1 MKNSNSLRKLA
12 AGLAL
17 VMLLSGL
24 GLTASAH
31 NFTDVP
37 YSSYAG
43 YHDAINYCYDNEIV
57 QGVTATTFGPE
68 RPLTRAMFITFLYRF
83 AGEPRQFADVD
94 FEDVPAGSYYEDAV
108 RWGVYENLI
117 QGISDTHFGP
127 NNPLQK
133 QQLATFLYRF
143 AGNTRGYFVENSGS
157 LNCQDAGDIM
167 GYARIPMYWAVR
179 NGVFSNDTYQY
190 PWSTVLRKDAVLWLW
205 RFGTNVDGIIPG
217 RDDFAFS
224 NDTPSFLGKTSLV
237 ITQQHY
243 DMLQEKLTDSD
254 MSRVKYILDNF
265 ANNGLCYGMSLAA
278 ILDKMGKIDLNGN
291 FAQHANTIYELPTPA
306 ISSPRHIMGKDKK
319 SNTSISL
326 LESALTYYQLSAQA
340 VTSIADTFVG
350 TSYYVGGD
358 YVCPNLEL
366 LYDKQENGGLA
377 LFSYCFS
384 ADINTGTK
392 HTVVLYGR
400 PHPAKQYALGKLCYL
415 YHFYDNRYP
424 GQVGSIYVSTDFQ
437 RCGILEPGSGT
448 IKQIQH
454 MAYYNGAYASDEM
467 DDGSFSAYDKIDIDG
482 RNNNGVSSS
491 ANSTQAETMTLPD
504 TYLYFYVQCPGSFT
518 IADASGKTAV
528 WDNKLLVGELEADI
542 VAMLP
547 GNPGAWVV
555 RVENNGAY
563 TFTSDAAQWDVSLV
577 GSQISQTVRGEN
589 IHQITFSEDSLALV
603 GQDMTYEANAMVSTV
618 TDNSVTVSGT
628 GETAANIRLDGTA
641 GSALVETETAGFSIE
656 VQDFGAGI
664 SVCSQ
669 QFAQDSQVQLNCHA
683 PAVELQVVNPEEAR
697 Q

>member
-1 MKNSNSLRKLA
+1 MMQKSDGLRRLA

-83 AGEPRQFADVD
+83 AG
-94 FEDVPAGSYYEDAV
+94 
-108 RWGVYENLI
+108 
-117 QGISDTHFGP
+117 
-127 NNPLQK
+127 
-133 QQLATFLYRF
+133 
-143 AGNTRGYFVENSGS
+143 NTRGYFVENSGS

-190 PWSTVLRKDAVLWLW
+190 PWSTVLRKDAVRWLW

-217 RDDFAFS
+217 RDDFSFV
-224 NDTPSFLGKTSLV
+224 NDTRSFSGQDHLA
-237 ITQQHY
+237 ITKQHY
-243 DMLQEKLTDSD
+243 DMLQAKFTDSEMKIID
-254 MSRVKYILDNF
+254 ILINES
-265 ANNGLCYGMSLAA
+265 NGGLCYGMSLTA

-291 FAQHANTIYELPTPA
+291 FARNASSISQMAMPIG
-306 ISSPRHIMGKDKK
+306 SSPRHIMGIDQK
-319 SNTSISL
+319 NGASISL
-326 LESALTYYQLSAQA
+326 LESALTYYQMSVQA
-340 VTSIADTFVG
+340 PSTLDDTWID
-350 TSYYVGGD
+350 TQYYVGGD

-366 LYDKQENGGLA
+366 LYDKQENGGLG
-377 LFSYCFS
+377 LFTFNLTADNS
-384 ADINTGTK
+384 APA

-400 PHPAKQYALGKLCYL
+400 PHPDKQYAMGKLCYV
-415 YHFYDNRYP
+415 YDIYDNRYP
-424 GQVGSIYVSTDFQ
+424 GQVGSIYVSDDFRQ
-437 RCGILEPGSGT
+437 CGIQTPGSGT
-448 IKQIQH
+448 VTRIQL
-454 MAYYNGAYASDEM
+454 MAYYTGAYASDEM
-467 DDGSFSAYDKIDIDG
+467 DDGCFSVHDLIDIDG
-482 RNNNGVSSS
+482 RNNSGT
-491 ANSTQAETMTLPD
+491 AGNSLQTEKAVLPD
-504 TYLYFYVQCPGSFT
+504 TYLYFYVQCPGSFAIT
-518 IADASGKTAV
+518 NAEGATAV
-528 WDNKLLVGELEADI
+528 WHTGQMQGKLAADI
-542 VAMLP
+542 IAMLP
-547 GNPGAWVV
+547 GDPGIWVV
-555 RVENNGAY
+555 RVENSGEY
-563 TFTSDAAQWDVSLV
+563 TFTSEAAQWNVSLV
-577 GSQISQTVRGEN
+577 GREISQIVEGTN
-589 IHQITFSEDSLALV
+589 IQQITFREDSLALV

-641 GSALVETETAGFSIE
+641 GSALVETETAGFSVE
-656 VQDFGAGI
+656 VRDFGAGA

-683 PAVELQVVNPEEAR
+683 PAVELQEVNPEEVP

>member
-1 MKNSNSLRKLA
+1 MMQKSDGLRRLA

-83 AGEPRQFADVD
+83 AD
-94 FEDVPAGSYYEDAV
+94 
-108 RWGVYENLI
+108 
-117 QGISDTHFGP
+117 
-127 NNPLQK
+127 
-133 QQLATFLYRF
+133 
-143 AGNTRGYFVENSGS
+143 NTRNYTVEVTGNLS
-157 LNCQDAGDIM
+157 CQDAGDILS
-167 GYARIPMYWAVR
+167 YARVPMYWAVQ
-179 NGVFSNDTYQY
+179 NGVFSDDTYQY

-217 RDDFAFS
+217 RDDFSFV
-224 NDTPSFLGKTSLV
+224 NDTRSFSGQDHLA
-237 ITQQHY
+237 ITKQHY
-243 DMLQEKLTDSD
+243 DMLQAKFTDSE
-254 MSRVKYILDNF
+254 MYRINRLIGLENK
-265 ANNGLCYGMSLAA
+265 GLCYGMSLAA

-291 FAQHANTIYELPTPA
+291 FARNASSISQMAMPIG
-306 ISSPRHIMGKDKK
+306 SSPRHIMGIDQK
-319 SNTSISL
+319 NGASISL
-326 LESALTYYQLSAQA
+326 LESALTYYQVSVQA
-340 VTSIADTFVG
+340 PSTLDDTWID
-350 TSYYVGGD
+350 TQYYVGGD

-366 LYDKQENGGLA
+366 LYGKQENGGLG
-377 LFSYCFS
+377 LFTFNLTADNS
-384 ADINTGTK
+384 APA

-400 PHPAKQYALGKLCYL
+400 PHPDKQYAMGKLCYV
-415 YHFYDNRYP
+415 YDIYDNRYP
-424 GQVGSIYVSTDFQ
+424 GQVGSIYVSDDFR
-437 RCGILEPGSGT
+437 RCGIRTPGSGT
-448 IKQIQH
+448 VTQIQL
-454 MAYYNGAYASDEM
+454 MAYYTGAYASDEM
-467 DDGSFSAYDKIDIDG
+467 DDGCFAIHDLIDIDG
-482 RNNNGVSSS
+482 RNNNNTTG
-491 ANSTQAETMTLPD
+491 NSLSLQEEKAVLPD
-504 TYLYFYVQCPGSFT
+504 TYLYFYVQCPGSFAIT
-518 IADASGKTAV
+518 NAEGATAV
-528 WDNKLLVGELEADI
+528 WHTGQMQGKLEADI
-542 VAMLP
+542 IAMLP
-547 GNPGAWVV
+547 GDPGIWVV
-555 RVENNGAY
+555 RVENSGAY

-603 GQDMTYEANAMVSTV
+603 GQDMTYKANAMVSTV
-618 TDNSVTVSGT
+618 TDNSVTVSGN

-641 GSALVETETAGFSIE
+641 GSALVETETAGFSVE
-656 VQDFGAGI
+656 VRDFGAGA

>member
-1 MKNSNSLRKLA
+1 MMQKSDGLRRLA

-83 AGEPRQFADVD
+83 AG
-94 FEDVPAGSYYEDAV
+94 
-108 RWGVYENLI
+108 
-117 QGISDTHFGP
+117 
-127 NNPLQK
+127 
-133 QQLATFLYRF
+133 
-143 AGNTRGYFVENSGS
+143 NTRGYFVENSGS

-190 PWSTVLRKDAVLWLW
+190 PWSTVLRKDAVRWLW

-217 RDDFAFS
+217 RDDFSFV
-224 NDTPSFLGKTSLV
+224 NDTRSFSGQDHLA
-237 ITQQHY
+237 ITKQHY
-243 DMLQEKLTDSD
+243 DMLQAKFTDSEMKIID
-254 MSRVKYILDNF
+254 ILINES
-265 ANNGLCYGMSLAA
+265 NGGLCYGMSLTA

-291 FAQHANTIYELPTPA
+291 FARNASSISQMAMPIG
-306 ISSPRHIMGKDKK
+306 SSPRHIMGIDQK
-319 SNTSISL
+319 NGASISL
-326 LESALTYYQLSAQA
+326 LESALTYYQMSVQA
-340 VTSIADTFVG
+340 PSTLDDTWID
-350 TSYYVGGD
+350 TQYYVGGD

-366 LYDKQENGGLA
+366 LYDKQENGGLG
-377 LFSYCFS
+377 LFTFNLTADNS
-384 ADINTGTK
+384 APA

-400 PHPAKQYALGKLCYL
+400 PHPDKQYAMGKLCYV
-415 YHFYDNRYP
+415 YDIYDNRYP
-424 GQVGSIYVSTDFQ
+424 GQVGSIYVSDDFRQ
-437 RCGILEPGSGT
+437 CGIQTPGSGT
-448 IKQIQH
+448 VTRIQL
-454 MAYYNGAYASDEM
+454 MAYYTGAYASDEM
-467 DDGSFSAYDKIDIDG
+467 DDGCFSVHDLIDIDG
-482 RNNNGVSSS
+482 RNNSGT
-491 ANSTQAETMTLPD
+491 AGNSLQTEKAVLPD
-504 TYLYFYVQCPGSFT
+504 TYLYFYVQCPGSFAIT
-518 IADASGKTAV
+518 NAEGATAV
-528 WDNKLLVGELEADI
+528 WHTGQMQGKLAADI
-542 VAMLP
+542 IAMLP
-547 GNPGAWVV
+547 GDPGIWVV
-555 RVENNGAY
+555 RVENSGEY
-563 TFTSDAAQWDVSLV
+563 TFTSEAAQWNVSLV
-577 GSQISQTVRGEN
+577 GREISQIVEGTN
-589 IHQITFSEDSLALV
+589 IQQITFREDSLALV

-628 GETAANIRLDGTA
+628 GETAAGIRLDGTA
-641 GSALVETETAGFSIE
+641 GSALVETETAGFSVE
-656 VQDFGAGI
+656 VRDFGAGA

-683 PAVELQVVNPEEAR
+683 PAVELQEVNPEEVP

>member
-1 MKNSNSLRKLA
+1 MMQKSDGLRRLA

-167 GYARIPMYWAVR
+167 GYARIPMYWVVR

-217 RDDFAFS
+217 RDDFSFV
-224 NDTPSFLGKTSLV
+224 NDTRSFSGQDHLA
-237 ITQQHY
+237 ITKQHY
-243 DMLQEKLTDSD
+243 DMLQAKFTDSE
-254 MSRVKYILDNF
+254 MYRINRLIGLENK
-265 ANNGLCYGMSLAA
+265 GLCYGMSLAA

-291 FAQHANTIYELPTPA
+291 FARNASSISQMAMPIG
-306 ISSPRHIMGKDKK
+306 SSPRHIMGIDQK
-319 SNTSISL
+319 NGASISL
-326 LESALTYYQLSAQA
+326 LESVLTYYQMSVQA
-340 VTSIADTFVG
+340 PSTLDDTWID
-350 TSYYVGGD
+350 TQYYVGGD

-366 LYDKQENGGLA
+366 LYDKQENGGLG
-377 LFSYCFS
+377 LFTFNLTADNS
-384 ADINTGTK
+384 APA

-400 PHPAKQYALGKLCYL
+400 PHLGKQYAMGKHCYV
-415 YHFYDNRYP
+415 YDIYDNRYP
-424 GQVGSIYVSTDFQ
+424 GQVGAVYVSDDFR
-437 RCGILEPGSGT
+437 RCGIQTPGSGT
-448 IKQIQH
+448 VTRIQL
-454 MAYYNGAYASDEM
+454 MAYYTGAYASDEM
-467 DDGSFSAYDKIDIDG
+467 DDGCFSVHDLIDIDG
-482 RNNNGVSSS
+482 RNNSGT
-491 ANSTQAETMTLPD
+491 AGNSLQTEKAVLPD
-504 TYLYFYVQCPGSFT
+504 TYLYFYVQCPGSFAIT
-518 IADASGKTAV
+518 NAEGATAV
-528 WDNKLLVGELEADI
+528 WHTGQMQGKLAADI
-542 VAMLP
+542 MAMLP
-547 GNPGAWVV
+547 GDPGIWVV
-555 RVENNGAY
+555 RVENSGEY
-563 TFTSDAAQWDVSLV
+563 TFTSEAAQWNVSLV
-577 GSQISQTVRGEN
+577 GREISQIVEGTN
-589 IHQITFSEDSLALV
+589 IQQITFREDSLALV

-628 GETAANIRLDGTA
+628 GETAAGIRLDGTA
-641 GSALVETETAGFSIE
+641 GSALVETETAGFSVE
-656 VQDFGAGI
+656 VRDFGAGA

-683 PAVELQVVNPEEAR
+683 PAVELQEVNPEEVP